1 MKSKHLIIYAVMFIV
16 SAGFGCSPNNPEAT
30 PLFADTDLISVS
42 AATRTGTINYSLPS
56 GDCTCVVIG
65 LFDAAPQVDANNQ
78 LADEDA
84 PAYGTRTGFTGFV
97 PSAQPWTDLYAY
109 NAALA
114 GGQGDFDPS
123 SKINLALVTGMK
135 YLVIWA
141 YDDSYRLIASSQVI
155 VTN

>member
-1 MKSKHLIIYAVMFIV
+1 MKTKHLLIYAVMVI
-16 SAGFGCSPNNPEAT
+16 SAASSGCSTNNAQVT

-56 GDCTCVVIG
+56 GDCTGVVIG
-65 LFDAAPQVDANNQ
+65 LFDAAPQVDGNNQ
-78 LADEDA
+78 LVNA
-84 PAYGTRTGFTGFV
+84 PAYGTRTGFAGFAS
-97 PSAQPWTDLYAY
+97 SAQPWTELYAY

-123 SKINLALVTGMK
+123 SKISLASVIGTR
-135 YLVIWA
+135 YLAIWA

-155 VTN
+155 ETN

>member
-1 MKSKHLIIYAVMFIV
+1 MKSKYLLIYAVMAI
-16 SAGFGCSPNNPEAT
+16 SAAASGCSTNNAAVT

-56 GDCTCVVIG
+56 GDCTSVVIG
-65 LFDAAPQVDANNQ
+65 LFDALPQVDGNNQ
-78 LADEDA
+78 LKSP
-84 PAYGTRTGFTGFV
+84 PAYGTRTEFTGFV

-123 SKINLALVTGMK
+123 SKIILAAETGTK

-155 VTN
+155 ETN